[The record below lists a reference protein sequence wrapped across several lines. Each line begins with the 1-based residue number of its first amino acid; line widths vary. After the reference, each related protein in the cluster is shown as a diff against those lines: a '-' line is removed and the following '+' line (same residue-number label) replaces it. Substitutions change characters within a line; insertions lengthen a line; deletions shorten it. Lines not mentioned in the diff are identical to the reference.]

1 MGEEFLVPLHP
12 RSKPPP
18 GAGKEPLNTDNTIK
32 GRHDWIVGRD
42 ATLLVTGAGGFIG
55 AAVVKSLLALGFEN
69 LRCFVRPSSQLT
81 RLKENLA
88 QYPNAKAEILTGN
101 LLRPEDCEA
110 AVREVKVIFHL
121 VTGRGKSFPA
131 CYQNSVVATRN
142 LLEVALAQGTLRRFV
157 NVSSFA
163 VYSNL
168 RLRRGALL
176 DETCGLEDNLEERH
190 DAYVYAKLKQ
200 DELVEEYARKRQL
213 KHVTVR
219 PPFVIGPGKRGIPA
233 AVGMDTF
240 GVFFHLGGG
249 NRLPLTYVDNCADAI
264 ALAGLVPGVEGQ
276 VFNVVDDDVPTSR
289 SFLRQYKKNVRGL
302 RSVPIPY
309 RVFYLLCY
317 LWERYSRYS
326 EGQLPPVFNR
336 RDCSFCWKGHRY
348 SNRKLKELL
357 GWKPQVPMGEAL
369 RRYFEFQQNG
379 GGQHA

>member
-1 MGEEFLVPLHP
+1 MNPGGRPYPSDGP
-12 RSKPPP
+12 R
-18 GAGKEPLNTDNTIK
+18 PLNTHNNIN
-32 GRHDWIVGRD
+32 GMYEAIVGRD
-42 ATLLVTGAGGFIG
+42 APLLVTGAGGFIG
-55 AAVVKSLLALGFEN
+55 AAVVKSLLGLGFEN
-69 LRCFVRPSSQLT
+69 LRCFVRPSSELT
-81 RLKENLA
+81 RLKEDLA
-88 QYPNAKAEILTGN
+88 RYPNANLEILTGN
-101 LLRPEDCEA
+101 LLRPPDCEA
-110 AVREVKVIFHL
+110 AVRDVQVIFHL

-131 CYQNSVVATRN
+131 CFQNSVVATRN
-142 LLEVALAQGTLRRFV
+142 LIEAALDTGSLVRFV

-168 RLRRGALL
+168 KLRRGALL

-200 DELVEEYARKRQL
+200 DELVEEYHRKYQL

-219 PPFVIGPGKRGIPA
+219 PPFVIGPGKRGIPG
-233 AVGMDTF
+233 AVGIDTF

-276 VFNVVDDDVPTSR
+276 VFNVVDDDLPTSR
-289 SFLRQYKKNVRGL
+289 SFLRQYKKNVRRL

-309 RVFYLLCY
+309 RVFYLLCC

-348 SNRKLKELL
+348 SNGKLKKLL
-357 GWKPQVPMGEAL
+357 GWKPQVSMDEAL
-369 RRYFEFQQNG
+369 QRYFEFQRNG
-379 GGQHA
+379 GGRHA